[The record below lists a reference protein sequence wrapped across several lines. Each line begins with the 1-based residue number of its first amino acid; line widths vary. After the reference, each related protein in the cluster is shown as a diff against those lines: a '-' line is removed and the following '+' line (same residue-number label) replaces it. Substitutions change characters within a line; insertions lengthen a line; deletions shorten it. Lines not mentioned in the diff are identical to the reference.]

1 MVEAEQLCDRIA
13 IVDRGKILA
22 LGTPEQL
29 RRRVQ
34 AESIFRLELD
44 QLPQDGG
51 IAGIASLPG
60 VLSAVRADEELTDGA
75 GSDRVALKVALAD
88 DSALTS
94 VVTAVAA
101 RGSHL
106 VGLAKSEPSLEDVFV
121 ELVGRGFGDD
131 SDGASGAPG
140 Q

>member
-1 MVEAEQLCDRIA
+1 
-13 IVDRGKILA
+13 
-22 LGTPEQL
+22 
-29 RRRVQ
+29 VQ
-34 AESIFRLELD
+34 ADE
-44 QLPQDGG
+44 DGNG
-51 IAGIASLPG
+51 
-60 VLSAVRADEELTDGA
+60 DTD

-121 ELVGRGFGDD
+121 ELVGRGFGEEEPTE
-131 SDGASGAPG
+131 SEA
-140 Q
+140 

>member
-1 MVEAEQLCDRIA
+1 
-13 IVDRGKILA
+13 
-22 LGTPEQL
+22 
-29 RRRVQ
+29 VQ

-44 QLPQDGG
+44 QLPENGG
-51 IAGIASLPG
+51 LNAIGALPG
-60 VLSAVRADEELTDGA
+60 VLSAVRADEDGA
-75 GSDRVALKVALAD
+75 GEAAGADRVAIKVALAD

-94 VVTAVAA
+94 VVTAVAE

-121 ELVGRGFGDD
+121 ELVGRGFGDAE
-131 SDGASGAPG
+131 DGD

>member
-1 MVEAEQLCDRIA
+1 MPAAAAAAPFSHGTTVAAASHRPAPAPPAE
-13 IVDRGKILA
+13 
-22 LGTPEQL
+22 
-29 RRRVQ
+29 
-34 AESIFRLELD
+34 
-44 QLPQDGG
+44 GG
-51 IAGIASLPG
+51 RCRP
-60 VLSAVRADEELTDGA
+60 
-75 GSDRVALKVALAD
+75 
-88 DSALTS
+88 
-94 VVTAVAA
+94 TAVAA